1 MLKSLLKRFS
11 AKLGYEVTSL
21 TQKMKSNDPLEILQR
36 LLGSESVRVIIDG
49 GASIGDT
56 SAAFCKF
63 FPKATVHAFEPYP
76 PFQERIRTKSLRSPA
91 IRLVPLALADKTA
104 DSLMRVNESEGTNSL
119 LKGDLEGKGSI
130 YGDLLKEKGTVSV
143 KTTSLDDWLN
153 HMKIA
158 QVDILKLD
166 IQGLE
171 LKAIRG
177 AAESFGKKKILV
189 ILCEIMFSKCYKE
202 QSSWTELV
210 NEIGRHGFTLYNF
223 FDHQYANGQ
232 LRQADGMFFHDSM
245 VESILGK
252 GEHHFHSFS
261 KILID

>member
-1 MLKSLLKRFS
+1 MLKSIFKRFS

-36 LLGSESVRVIIDG
+36 LLGSESVQVIIDG

-63 FPKATVHAFEPYP
+63 FPKAIVHAFEPYP
-76 PFQERIRTKSLRSPA
+76 PFQERIRTKSLISPA
-91 IRLVPLALADKTA
+91 IRLVPLALAEKTA

-119 LKGDLEGKGSI
+119 LEGDPEGKGSI
-130 YGDLLKEKGTVSV
+130 YGGLLKEKGTVSV
-143 KTTSLDDWLN
+143 KTTSLDDWLDQ
-153 HMKIA
+153 MKIA

-166 IQGLE
+166 IQGFELE
-171 LKAIRG
+171 AIKG
-177 AAESFGKKKILV
+177 VSKSLNNGNISAL
-189 ILCEIMFSKCYKE
+189 LCEIMFSKCYKG
-202 QSSWTELV
+202 QPTWTELV
-210 NEIGRHGFTLYNF
+210 NEIGRHGYTLYNF

-232 LRQADGMFFHDSM
+232 LRQADGIFFHESM